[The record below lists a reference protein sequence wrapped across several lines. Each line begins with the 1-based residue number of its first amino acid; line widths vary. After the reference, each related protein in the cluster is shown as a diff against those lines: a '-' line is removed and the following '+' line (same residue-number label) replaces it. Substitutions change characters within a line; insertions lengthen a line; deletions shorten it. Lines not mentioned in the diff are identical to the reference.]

1 MLDFVFHNHTK
12 TVFGR
17 NAEAQTGE
25 LTADYGKK
33 ILLLY
38 GGGSIMR
45 SGLYDRVTASLKAA
59 GVEWID
65 LGGVQPNPVLSLA
78 KKGIEICKKEGI
90 GFILAV
96 GGGSVIDTAK
106 TIALGTPYDG
116 DVWDFFCG
124 RPYEKSLPIGV
135 VLTIPAAGSES
146 SCDAVITKEE
156 GMLKRASCFSMDLR
170 PEFAIMNPEVT
181 LTLPDWQTFAGI
193 SDIMAHIMERYFT
206 TTEHVEISDRLCEG
220 LLKGV
225 ITAARALKKDGQ
237 DYNARAEVM
246 WAGSLAHN
254 NLCGVDRGQE
264 WVCHMLGHEISGMYE
279 ATHGATLAML
289 FPNWLEYVMKANQE
303 RAMQFANR
311 VFGIDYTPE
320 RPEEMGKAGIKALR
334 DFFTEIGMPA
344 KFSDLGI
351 ANPDIETLTDKATNY
366 GAKKLGR
373 YMPLSHEDIV
383 AIYKMCI

>member
-78 KKGIEICKKEGI
+78 KMGIEICKKEGI

-124 RPYEKSLPIGV
+124 RPYEK
-135 VLTIPAAGSES
+135 
-146 SCDAVITKEE
+146 
-156 GMLKRASCFSMDLR
+156 
-170 PEFAIMNPEVT
+170 
-181 LTLPDWQTFAGI
+181 
-193 SDIMAHIMERYFT
+193 
-206 TTEHVEISDRLCEG
+206 
-220 LLKGV
+220 
-225 ITAARALKKDGQ
+225 
-237 DYNARAEVM
+237 
-246 WAGSLAHN
+246 
-254 NLCGVDRGQE
+254 
-264 WVCHMLGHEISGMYE
+264 
-279 ATHGATLAML
+279 
-289 FPNWLEYVMKANQE
+289 
-303 RAMQFANR
+303 
-311 VFGIDYTPE
+311 
-320 RPEEMGKAGIKALR
+320 
-334 DFFTEIGMPA
+334 
-344 KFSDLGI
+344 
-351 ANPDIETLTDKATNY
+351 
-366 GAKKLGR
+366 
-373 YMPLSHEDIV
+373 
-383 AIYKMCI
+383 